1 MSFCAF
7 FLYSSNV
14 LARLLL
20 LLALLAAQQAAL
32 SHQLWHLDSE
42 RGQPAQQAL
51 CDFHDALTAVAG
63 VLQGAPPRLELPA
76 ASEAAVPPARGVVA
90 PAQAVAPSSR
100 GPPCMV

>member
-1 MSFCAF
+1 M
-7 FLYSSNV
+7 

-20 LLALLAAQQAAL
+20 LFALLAAQQAAL

-51 CDFHDALTAVAG
+51 CDFHDALSAVAG
-63 VLQGAPPRLELPA
+63 VLQGTPPRLELPA
-76 ASEAAVPPARGVVA
+76 ASEAAVPADRGVAA
-90 PAQAVAPSSR
+90 PPRAVPPSAR